1 MKNEALS
8 AHASA
13 RAVRRAA
20 KRKARATR
28 ARWTDGRPSRRPAS
42 GLLSFIG
49 TTAKVISHSVPLPWE
64 VTASAIPPGVSTAW
78 CSDAVMLQAAV
89 KAGAP
94 FIVVPHGPAGAAILD
109 AAAAKLR
116 GSAAFTRIT
125 CPDGKPWSANEVA
138 TAILGGRADDENG
151 ERLVAR
157 VLAERSRAPHL
168 LVAVDGADK
177 LAPDALTFLQRLTE
191 VRLPGAP
198 AVQVAFP
205 GGAEFYVLL
214 ADERFHAIREEV
226 RSEVGPDAEYDP
238 NAPAVSPLT
247 GRQRAGMA
255 VGLMTVCGLLVGP
268 FVPWKALPALGA
280 RTVAPPV
287 AVAQAVPTPPP
298 EPVVLAAAAPAP
310 AEDMASVRAR
320 LRREF
325 ETSLTA
331 RGPSARRLSV
341 VERERLFRAYMARQQ
356 VSVPH
361 PIAAP
366 ADRHI

>member
-20 KRKARATR
+20 KRRERATR
-28 ARWTDGRPSRRPAS
+28 AKWAYGRPSRAPVS
-42 GLLSFIG
+42 GLFRHLGKAAQVASR
-49 TTAKVISHSVPLPWE
+49 SVPLPWE
-64 VTASAIPPGVSTAW
+64 ATASAIPPGVSTAW

-89 KAGAP
+89 KSGAP
-94 FIVVPHGPAGAAILD
+94 FIVVPRGRMGAAILD

-116 GSAAFTRIT
+116 GGAAFTRIT
-125 CPDGKPWSANEVA
+125 CPDGKPWSASEVA
-138 TAILGGRADDENG
+138 TAILGGHADDENG

-168 LVAVDGADK
+168 LVAVDGADR
-177 LAPDALTFLQRLTE
+177 LSPDALAFLQRLTE

-214 ADERFHAIREEV
+214 AEERFHAIREEV
-226 RSEVGPDAEYDP
+226 RSEIGVEAEYAP

-247 GRQRAGMA
+247 GRQRAGLA

-268 FVPWKALPALGA
+268 FVPWKVLPAFGTRA
-280 RTVAPPV
+280 VAPPV

-298 EPVVLAAAAPAP
+298 EPVVLAAAPAP

-325 ETSLTA
+325 ETSLAA
-331 RGPSARRLSV
+331 RGTSARRMSV

-356 VSVPH
+356 VSLPH

-366 ADRHI
+366 ADRPI